1 MHHIQKNL
9 YQKLEINVL
18 SLKTIAKEM
27 YCINKKIFTFQK
39 TPVLQLFKK
48 KKKFCEQRSEFDK
61 KKKERGF
68 PGYRQL
74 FAIIKNH

>member
-9 YQKLEINVL
+9 NQKLEINVL

-48 KKKFCEQRSEFDK
+48 KKKFYEHRSEFDK
-61 KKKERGF
+61 KKRRGDF
-68 PGYRQL
+68 QVIDNCLR
-74 FAIIKNH
+74 